1 MRHAYVT
8 TLCGGDAY
16 LQGVE
21 VLGRSL
27 AESGTRVPRFVM
39 ATPDVSARA
48 RSTLL
53 QQGWEIV
60 DVDPIESPSSKTAQI
75 YPRFALA
82 FTKLRAFG
90 LEIFDKLVNLD
101 ADTVVLRNI
110 DDLFE
115 RPGFAAAPDFFLPDR
130 FNSGVMVIEPSAALF
145 ERFHEA
151 LVRMG
156 SYDGGDQGFLNE
168 MVPDWYARP
177 VAFRLP
183 AGYNMH
189 HFVFQF
195 LMAHPSL
202 KERVLSE
209 VRVVH
214 FTLQKPWQRMT
225 VSGGSEVWWKFF
237 FEVHPEADTSWRRR
251 VHRIEDWSFDSVVRA
266 LGG

>member
-1 MRHAYVT
+1 MVT
-8 TLCGGDAY
+8 A
-16 LQGVE
+16 
-21 VLGRSL
+21 
-27 AESGTRVPRFVM
+27 
-39 ATPDVSARA
+39 DVSATA
-48 RSTLL
+48 REALRR
-53 QQGWEIV
+53 QGWEIL
-60 DVDPIESPSSKTAQI
+60 DVEPIESPSAETAQLF
-75 YPRFALA
+75 PRFAMT

-90 LEIFDKLVNLD
+90 LAQFDKLVLLD
-101 ADTVVLRNI
+101 ADTIVLRNV

-145 ERFHEA
+145 GTLHEA
-151 LVRMG
+151 LVRVG

-177 VAFRLP
+177 VAYRLP

-195 LMAHPSL
+195 LYAHESL
-202 KERVLSE
+202 RKRLMDE
-209 VRVVH
+209 VRIVH
-214 FTLQKPWQRMT
+214 YTLQKPWQSVT
-225 VSGGSEVWWKFF
+225 LSGGSEMWWKFF
-237 FEVHPEADTSWRRR
+237 YDAHPGVENAWRKS

>member
-1 MRHAYVT
+1 
-8 TLCGGDAY
+8 
-16 LQGVE
+16 
-21 VLGRSL
+21 
-27 AESGTRVPRFVM
+27 
-39 ATPDVSARA
+39 
-48 RSTLL
+48 
-53 QQGWEIV
+53 
-60 DVDPIESPSSKTAQI
+60 
-75 YPRFALA
+75 
-82 FTKLRAFG
+82 
-90 LEIFDKLVNLD
+90 
-101 ADTVVLRNI
+101 
-110 DDLFE
+110 
-115 RPGFAAAPDFFLPDR
+115 
-130 FNSGVMVIEPSAALF
+130 
-145 ERFHEA
+145 
-151 LVRMG
+151 
-156 SYDGGDQGFLNE
+156 
-168 MVPDWYARP
+168 
-177 VAFRLP
+177 LP